1 MVAGD
6 IFFDI
11 LFLLLEMRD
20 SSKLNSKLEIITNER
35 MLDTCQHISML
46 GNHCRVL
53 PAILLNITALLARIA
68 QTITKIYRSKIT
80 YFFCFQE
87 RNLSLFYFHTR

>member
-1 MVAGD
+1 M
-6 IFFDI
+6 

-20 SSKLNSKLEIITNER
+20 LSKLNSKLEIIMNKR

-46 GNHCRVL
+46 GDHCRVL

-80 YFFCFQE
+80 YFFFVSKKEIC
-87 RNLSLFYFHTR
+87 RYFTSIHDNI

>member
-1 MVAGD
+1 
-6 IFFDI
+6 
-11 LFLLLEMRD
+11 
-20 SSKLNSKLEIITNER
+20 

-80 YFFCFQE
+80 FFV
-87 RNLSLFYFHTR
+87 LFPSKKLVVILLPYTIIYSALINVLHQAGRLGR